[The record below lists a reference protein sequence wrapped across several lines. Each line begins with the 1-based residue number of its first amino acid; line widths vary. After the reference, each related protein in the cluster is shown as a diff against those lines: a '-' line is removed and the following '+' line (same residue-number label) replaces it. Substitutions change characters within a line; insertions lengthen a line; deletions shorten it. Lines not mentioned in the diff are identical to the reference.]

1 MIYILYCRDSQED
14 NILQASTS
22 KTPGTITRVF
32 KNAWWW
38 IRVYIKWQW
47 LRCQNVI
54 TIRRRYSHRLEI
66 LNYFHSHA
74 VDIRLIVI
82 YHLKIFVEIIR
93 SKTMKRMTVKRPRR
107 DHEPSRVR
115 MEAEIVSLNDQEN
128 ATVDKSN
135 SSSEIHTSVDDQEN
149 NSQEQGKKLFYKI
162 Y

>member
-1 MIYILYCRDSQED
+1 
-14 NILQASTS
+14 
-22 KTPGTITRVF
+22 
-32 KNAWWW
+32 
-38 IRVYIKWQW
+38 
-47 LRCQNVI
+47 
-54 TIRRRYSHRLEI
+54 
-66 LNYFHSHA
+66 
-74 VDIRLIVI
+74 
-82 YHLKIFVEIIR
+82 
-93 SKTMKRMTVKRPRR
+93 MKRMTVKRPRR